1 MENGAASKN
10 AHNMAVAAFI
20 FSLVA
25 AVFSALIYFTLP
37 AMTQRGVENVE
48 AMKVGGHEKYEEL
61 KQIYADNAEIF
72 GEQVDQIKSQIE
84 MYKQMQAN
92 GDTSGMMEPGA
103 ATDDTMP
110 AGDMMMTGD
119 EEAAAQ

>member
-1 MENGAASKN
+1 MEHFILLFCIHMNHMEHGAASKN

-48 AMKVGGHEKYEEL
+48 AMKVG
-61 KQIYADNAEIF
+61 
-72 GEQVDQIKSQIE
+72 
-84 MYKQMQAN
+84 
-92 GDTSGMMEPGA
+92 
-103 ATDDTMP
+103 
-110 AGDMMMTGD
+110 
-119 EEAAAQ
+119 

>member
-1 MENGAASKN
+1 MEHGASSRN

-61 KQIYADNAEIF
+61 KQVYMDNAEIF
-72 GEQVDQIKSQIE
+72 AEQVDQIKSQIE
-84 MYKQMQAN
+84 MYKQMQAQG
-92 GDTSGMMEPGA
+92 GDA
-103 ATDDTMP
+103 AGIMPEQTGDEKMP
-110 AGDMMMTGD
+110 ADDMMMTGD
-119 EEAAAQ
+119 EAAAQ